1 MWVDPLRQFEIAFV
15 GLKAGINHFTFPIDE
30 RFFALFEGSL
40 VQEGSLEVKLEFDK
54 GISFFL
60 LKFMISG
67 WVKLP
72 CDRCAAEL
80 KFPIDEDYHI
90 VVKFDPHSDAE
101 KDDSMADVVYISRS
115 ESHLD
120 VSQLIYEF
128 INLSIPLNRI
138 NCDNLTGEKPCNQEI
153 LKRLNLQKPGKPT
166 KKDSRWD
173 NLSKIKFN

>member
-1 MWVDPLRQFEIAFV
+1 MDPLRQYEIAFV
-15 GLKAGINHFTFPIDE
+15 GLKEGMHHFTFPVDDA
-30 RFFALFEGSL
+30 FFSLFEDSL
-40 VQEGSLEVKLEFDK
+40 VKEGNLEVKLDFDK

-60 LKFMISG
+60 LKFVITG

-72 CDRCAAEL
+72 CDRCSAEL
-80 KFPIDEDYHI
+80 RFPIDEDYHI
-90 VVKFDPHSDAE
+90 VVKFDPHSDGE

-128 INLSIPLNRI
+128 INLSIPLNRV
-138 NCDNLTGEKPCNQEI
+138 NCDNLTGEKPCNQDI
-153 LKRLNLQKPGKPT
+153 LKRLTPQKV
-166 KKDSRWD
+166 KKQPAKDPRWD